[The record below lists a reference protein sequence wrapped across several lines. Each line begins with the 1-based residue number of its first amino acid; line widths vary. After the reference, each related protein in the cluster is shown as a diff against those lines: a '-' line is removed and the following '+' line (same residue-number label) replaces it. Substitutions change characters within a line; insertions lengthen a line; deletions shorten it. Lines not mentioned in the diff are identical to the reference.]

1 MYLLYVDESGDTGL
15 NGSPT
20 NYFALSGLVVHELR
34 WHETLERIIQ
44 FRRDLRTRYGLK
56 LREEIHSAE
65 IIHKPGD
72 LRRIAKSLRLRML
85 RDVLDFQANLPDV
98 NIINVVVDKTNKP
111 PTYNVFEV
119 AWETIIQ
126 RFHNTLSYRNFPGPQ
141 NPQDKGLIIVDK
153 TEVKRLRDL
162 RRRMGRFNPVPNLG
176 GPGYRPI
183 PVTTIVEDAIHR
195 DSKHSFFIQM
205 VDVNAYFL
213 MQKYTPCSYV
223 KKQGGKNYFDR
234 LTPVLCR
241 VASRTNVLGIVER

>member
-34 WHETLERIIQ
+34 WHETLERIVQ
-44 FRRDLRTRYGLK
+44 FRGDLRTRYGLK
-56 LREEIHSAE
+56 LREEIHSAD

-72 LRRIAKSLRLRML
+72 LKRIAKSLRLRML

-111 PTYNVFEV
+111 ATYDVFET

-141 NPQDKGLIIVDK
+141 NPQDKGLIIVDR

-183 PVTTIVEDAIHR
+183 PVTTIVEDAVHR
-195 DSKHSFFIQM
+195 DSKHSLFIQM

-213 MQKYTPCSYV
+213 MQKYAPCNYV
-223 KKQGGKNYFDR
+223 KKQGGKNYLDR
-234 LTPVLCR
+234 LAPVLCT
-241 VASRTNVLGIVER
+241 VASRTNPLGIVER